1 MKVPFKYNLRNLRV
15 RWMTSALTAGG
26 TALTVAVFVGIM
38 ALSKGLELTM
48 QTSGDPQN
56 LIVMRQGAT
65 VELNSQVTQE
75 QYRTLRDLEGVTKD
89 GREPLVSPEMVVAIN
104 RPRRGSTKGANITLR
119 GVKPI
124 ALDLRAD
131 MQIVEGRMFQPG
143 LREIILSRRIQ
154 ERFQDTGL
162 GDRMR
167 FGSSDWEVVG
177 IFDAAGTAQD
187 SEIWADL
194 TLLGQAYGR
203 GALLTS
209 VLLRTTDVATQEALA
224 KRIEDDP
231 RLRMK
236 AQQETKY
243 YQEANTGSGLIRV
256 LGNFVAVIMGI
267 GVCFAGMNTM
277 YAAVINRRQEIAT
290 LRVLGFRR
298 RNILFSFAAES
309 LTLALVGGVVG
320 CVLALPINGLSTGTL
335 NFATF
340 SEIAFAFRVTPDL
353 VLKGMLFAVFLGL
366 FGGLLPSW
374 NASRQQI
381 VQALRDTV

>member
-48 QTSGDPQN
+48 QTSGDAQN

-75 QYRTLRDLEGVTKD
+75 QYQTLRDLEGVAKD

-124 ALDLRAD
+124 ALKLRAD
-131 MQIVEGRMFQPG
+131 IQIVEGRMFQPG

-154 ERFQDTGL
+154 DRFQDTGL

-203 GALLTS
+203 GAMLTS

-267 GVCFAGMNTM
+267 GACFAGMNTM

-309 LTLALVGGVVG
+309 LSLALVGGVVG

>member
-48 QTSGDPQN
+48 QTSGDAQN

-75 QYRTLRDLEGVTKD
+75 QYQTLRDLEGVAKD

-124 ALDLRAD
+124 ALKLRAD
-131 MQIVEGRMFQPG
+131 IQIVEGRMFQPG

-154 ERFQDTGL
+154 DRFQDTGL

-203 GALLTS
+203 GAMLTS

-231 RLRMK
+231 RLRIK

-267 GVCFAGMNTM
+267 GACFAGMNTM

-309 LTLALVGGVVG
+309 LSLALVGGVVG

>member
-1 MKVPFKYNLRNLRV
+1 MKVPFKYNLRNIRV

-38 ALSKGLELTM
+38 ALAKGLELTM
-48 QTSGDPQN
+48 QSSGDPQN
-56 LIVMRQGAT
+56 LIIMRQGAT
-65 VELNSQVTQE
+65 TELNSQVTQE
-75 QYRTLRDLEGVTKD
+75 QYQTLRYLEGVTQD
-89 GREPLVSPEMVVAIN
+89 EGEPLVSPEMVVAIN

-119 GVKPI
+119 GVTPV
-124 ALDLRAD
+124 ALKLRPD
-131 MQIVEGRMFQPG
+131 IQIVEGRMFQPG

-154 ERFQDTGL
+154 DRFQDTGL

-203 GALLTS
+203 GAMLTS

-267 GVCFAGMNTM
+267 GACFAGMNTM

-309 LTLALVGGVVG
+309 LSLALVGGVVG